1 MLEQVQALQ
10 VSRQVRQREPWQEP
24 VQARSRASP
33 ERLQEQVQ
41 ALQVSWQVRRREPWQ
56 EPVQALR
63 VSPQARERELRAE
76 ARASA
81 AALVQELSRRPSATW
96 N

>member
-41 ALQVSWQVRRREPWQ
+41 ALQVSRQVRRREPWQ
-56 EPVQALR
+56 EQVKER
-63 VSPQARERELRAE
+63 SQARSQASP
-76 ARASA
+76 ARP
-81 AALVQELSRRPSATW
+81 LEP
-96 N
+96 

>member
-10 VSRQVRQREPWQEP
+10 ASRQARRLEPWQEP
-24 VQARSRASP
+24 VQERSQASP
-33 ERLQEQVQ
+33 EWPQEQVQ
-41 ALQVSWQVRRREPWQ
+41 ALQ
-56 EPVQALR
+56 